1 MTFRELISTLLGD
14 GRASNVLF
22 TLTPPVVRER
32 NVAVRLL
39 YAGGVLTT
47 FGLSLLCAATS
58 AMLLL
63 LSIGVI
69 YYLMSQILGL
79 KVDFDPTVLIHPV
92 QRAASAPS
100 APN

>member
-1 MTFRELISTLLGD
+1 MTFRELLTNLLND

-22 TLTPPVVRER
+22 SLTPPAVRER
-32 NVAVRLL
+32 TLALRLF

-47 FGLSLLCAATS
+47 FGLALLTAASS

-69 YYLMSQILGL
+69 YYLLSQVLGL
-79 KVDFDPTVLIHPV
+79 KVDFDPTVLIQPM
-92 QRAASAPS
+92 QRAANASS

>member
-1 MTFRELISTLLGD
+1 MTFRELISTLLSD

-22 TLTPPVVRER
+22 TLTPPLVREKTL
-32 NVAVRLL
+32 ALRLL
-39 YAGGVLTT
+39 YAGGVVAT
-47 FGLSLLCAATS
+47 FGLSLLAATCS
-58 AMLLL
+58 AMLLV

-79 KVDFDPTVLIHPV
+79 KVDFDPTVLIHPI
-92 QRAASAPS
+92 QRDQSASS

>member
-1 MTFRELISTLLGD
+1 MTFRELVGSLLND

-22 TLTPPVVRER
+22 TLTPPAVRER
-32 NVAVRLL
+32 TLALRLI
-39 YAGGVLTT
+39 YAGGVLST
-47 FGLSLLCAATS
+47 FGLSLLAAASS

-69 YYLMSQILGL
+69 YYLMSQVLGL
-79 KVDFDPTVLIHPV
+79 KVDFDPTVLIHPM
-92 QRAASAPS
+92 QRPQSTPS

>member
-1 MTFRELISTLLGD
+1 MTFKEFISSLLND

-22 TLTPPVVRER
+22 MLTPPVVRER
-32 NVAVRLL
+32 TLALRLL

-47 FGLSLLCAATS
+47 FGLSLLSAASS

-69 YYLMSQILGL
+69 YYLMSQVLGL

-92 QRAASAPS
+92 QRTERAPS

>member
-1 MTFRELISTLLGD
+1 MTFRDLISTLLAD

-22 TLTPPVVRER
+22 TLTPPAVRER
-32 NVAVRLL
+32 TLALRLI
-39 YAGGVLTT
+39 YAGGVLGT
-47 FGLSLLCAATS
+47 FGLSLLCAASS

-69 YYLMSQILGL
+69 YYLMSQVLGL
-79 KVDFDPTVLIHPV
+79 KIDFDPTVLIQPM
-92 QRAASAPS
+92 QRQKTAPS